1 MRIASEILIYT
12 FPKDLE
18 PLCREGWEDR
28 GNFAPEVFET
38 CWNIGIQFESPDL
51 SGLARRLQ
59 VRFNTYTTLHNAA
72 EYSGCV

>member
-28 GNFAPEVFET
+28 GNFAPEIFET
-38 CWNIGIQFESPDL
+38 C
-51 SGLARRLQ
+51 
-59 VRFNTYTTLHNAA
+59 
-72 EYSGCV
+72 